1 MPITKVMG
9 ELIMYL
15 TKFFTKINLTSM
27 KKLIAT
33 FLAFGLA
40 LSMYGQKTVTGK
52 ITTAEDGEVVIGAT
66 ILIKG
71 TTRGE
76 VTDLDGN
83 FSIEVPNDDAI
94 LIVAFTGLKTIE
106 ERVGPRTEINFEM
119 ASDIAMLD
127 EIVVTGYG
135 SQGRKVLTS
144 AISSLDA
151 KEIENLPQPS
161 FDQMM
166 QGRAPGVQISANSGT
181 PGGSIF
187 VRIRG
192 TNSITAGSDPLYV
205 VDGIPIVSNPL
216 EAEGTGGQRTSPIA
230 DINPADIQSI
240 EILKDAS
247 ATAIYGARAANG
259 VVLITTKRGER
270 SRNARVTLNSYV
282 GIQNFWRDPSEAV
295 VDARTFEELSNEA
308 ARNRGQ
314 AEPYPN
320 PGSGFNTDWNSFIFR
335 NDAPIFS
342 TDLSISGGDDKVKY
356 FVSGSNF
363 SQKGIMRNNDYIRQT
378 GRVNLD
384 YKVNDKLKF
393 GTSVLYSRSDR
404 TRSDNDNNIFGA
416 LGAAFFN
423 PPNLPDR
430 QPDGSLTKFSIFEN
444 PIAVAEFQDLKMI
457 TNRVLANIFGEW
469 EITDYL
475 TFKSIASVDY
485 NNIKEDAYWPTQMN
499 EGAAVNGQARS
510 TVTVDDNLIWENVLT
525 FQKGL
530 GGDHYLTVLAGQSVQ
545 TSDFERT
552 QAFGQQFPSNDFRRI
567 TSAAIQTASS
577 EGSEWGISSFFGRL
591 NYDYAGKYLLTVNVR
606 RDGSSRFGE
615 DNRWGTFPSIGV
627 GWRIT
632 EESFM
637 QNNSFFDEL
646 KLRASWGITGNQNGI
661 GNFASLGLW
670 NGGFNYFGAPGT
682 SPAQLANPDLQW
694 ETTRQIN
701 FGVDMTFL
709 NERVTMTVDYYKKVT
724 EDLLLNVPLPRTTGF
739 SSQIQNF
746 GELENEGW
754 EFNLNLA
761 AVQTNEVQWNINFNV
776 AHNEAVAT
784 RLVAPIEA
792 FTRSPIRLEEGL
804 PLFSFWLHEQLGVD
818 PQTGDAIWRTQ
829 NGDSQSES
837 FNPSTD
843 RFIVGDAQPDLFGGF
858 TSDLTWKGFN
868 FNMFW
873 QYSIGNDQLH
883 WNRFFQEH
891 GGGRNTQ
898 YHVSQLDRWQQPGD
912 VTMVPRMTAA
922 NYSGSLRPSRFLED
936 GSYLRLK
943 NITLGYQLPFS
954 VAEKLGMRNA
964 RVYISAQNLIT
975 ITDYTGLDPELNT
988 GANNQ
993 LVQGIELYA
1002 FPQARTYTA
1011 GFTFNF

>member
-1 MPITKVMG
+1 
-9 ELIMYL
+9 
-15 TKFFTKINLTSM
+15 M
-27 KKLIAT
+27 KNLIAFT
-33 FLAFGLA
+33 LA
-40 LSMYGQKTVTGK
+40 LSLTCIAFAQKTVTGK
-52 ITTAEDGEVVIGAT
+52 ITSTEDGLAVIGAT

-71 TTRGE
+71 TSVGE
-76 VTDLDGN
+76 VTDFDGKY
-83 FSIEVPNDDAI
+83 SIIVPNEDAV
-94 LIVAFTGLKTIE
+94 LVVAFTGLKTIE
-106 ERVGPRTEINFEM
+106 ERVGDRTEINFEM
-119 ASDIAMLD
+119 QSDIALLD
-127 EIVVTGYG
+127 AVVVTGYG

-144 AISSLDA
+144 AISSLKA
-151 KEIENLPQPS
+151 EEIENLPTPS
-161 FDQMM
+161 FDQMI
-166 QGRAPGVQISANSGT
+166 QGRASGVQISANSGT

-205 VDGIPIVSNPL
+205 VDGIPIVASPL
-216 EAEGTGGQRTSPIA
+216 EAEGVGGQRTSPIA
-230 DINPADIQSI
+230 DINPGDIQSI
-240 EILKDAS
+240 EILKDAA

-259 VVLITTKRGER
+259 VVLITTKRGVKSR
-270 SRNARVTLNSYV
+270 SAQVTLNTYA
-282 GIQNFWRDPSEAV
+282 GIQNFWRDPSEQV

-320 PGSGFNTDWNSFIFR
+320 PGSGANTDWNSFIFQD
-335 NDAPIFS
+335 DAPIYNV
-342 TDLSISGGDDKVKY
+342 DLSVRGGDDRVRY
-356 FVSGSNF
+356 FVSGNYF
-363 SQKGIMRNNDYIRQT
+363 NQEGIMRNNAYERQT

-384 YKVNDKLKF
+384 YKVNDRLKF

-423 PPNLPDR
+423 PPNIPAF

-444 PIAVAEFQDLKMI
+444 PIAVAEFQDLSMR
-457 TNRVLANIFGEW
+457 TNRVLANLFGEW
-469 EITDYL
+469 QINNNL
-475 TFKSIASVDY
+475 SFKTSGSVDY

-530 GGDHYLTVLAGQSVQ
+530 GGQHYITALVGQSIQ

-552 QAFGQQFPSNDFRRI
+552 TAFGQQFPSNDFRRI
-567 TSAAIQTASS
+567 TSAAVQTSSS
-577 EGSEWGISSFFGRL
+577 EGSEWGISSFFGRV
-591 NYDYAGKYLLTVNVR
+591 NYNFADKYLVNVNVR

-615 DNRWGTFPSIGV
+615 DNRWGTFPSVGV
-627 GWRIT
+627 GWRISQ
-632 EESFM
+632 EPFFE
-637 QNNSFFDEL
+637 NNKFINDL

-670 NGGFNYFGAPGT
+670 DGGFNYEGAPGT
-682 SPAQLANPDLQW
+682 SPSQLANPDLKW
-694 ETTRQIN
+694 ETTSQIN
-701 FGVDMTFL
+701 IGVDLTFL
-709 NERVTMTVDYYKKVT
+709 DEFFSITLDYYKKTT

-754 EFNLNLA
+754 EFGLNA
-761 AVQTNEVQWNINFNV
+761 TVIKNDDVQWNLNINL

-829 NGDSQSES
+829 NGDSSTEP
-837 FNPSTD
+837 FNPSVD

-858 TSDLTWKGFN
+858 TSDFTWKGFN

-873 QYSIGNDQLH
+873 QFSLGNDQLH

-898 YHVSQLDRWQQPGD
+898 YHVSQLDRWQAPGD
-912 VTMVPRMTAA
+912 VTMVPRMTAD

-936 GSYLRLK
+936 GSYVRLK
-943 NITLGYQLPFS
+943 NVTIGYDLPSSLTNKFNIR
-954 VAEKLGMRNA
+954 GA
-964 RVYISAQNLIT
+964 RVYLSAQNLIT

-1002 FPQARTYTA
+1002 FPQARTITA
-1011 GFTFNF
+1011 GFTLNL

>member
-1 MPITKVMG
+1 
-9 ELIMYL
+9 
-15 TKFFTKINLTSM
+15 M
-27 KKLIAT
+27 KRLIAT
-33 FLAFGLA
+33 VLAFSLA
-40 LSMYGQKTVTGK
+40 LFAYGQKTVTGK
-52 ITTAEDGEVVIGAT
+52 ITTAEDGEAVIGAT
-66 ILIKG
+66 ILLKG
-71 TTRGE
+71 TSRGE

-83 FSIEVPNDDAI
+83 YSIEVPNDNAV
-94 LIVAFTGLKTIE
+94 LIIAFTGLKTIE
-106 ERVGPRTEINFEM
+106 ERVGNRTEINFEM
-119 ASDIAMLD
+119 AADIALLD

-282 GIQNFWRDPSEAV
+282 GIQNFWKDPSEAV

-320 PGSGFNTDWNSFIFR
+320 PGSGANTDWNSFIFR

-363 SQKGIMRNNDYIRQT
+363 LQKGIMKNNDYERQT
-378 GRVNLD
+378 GRINLD
-384 YKVNDKLKF
+384 YKANDRLKF
-393 GTSVLYSRSDR
+393 GTSILYSRSNR

-423 PPNLPDR
+423 PPNLPAR

-444 PIAVAEFQDLKMI
+444 PIAVAEFQDLKMR
-457 TNRVLANIFGEW
+457 TNRVLANFFGEW

-525 FQKGL
+525 FQKSL
-530 GGDHYLTVLAGQSVQ
+530 GGEHYLTVLAGQSVQ

-567 TSAAIQTASS
+567 TSAAIQTSS
-577 EGSEWGISSFFGRL
+577 SQGSEWGIASLFGRI
-591 NYDYAGKYLLTVNVR
+591 NYDYAGKYLVTFNIR

-615 DNRWGTFPSIGV
+615 DNRWGTFPSVGV

-637 QNNSFFDEL
+637 QNNGLFDEL
-646 KLRASWGITGNQNGI
+646 KVRASWGITGNQNGI

-670 NGGFNYFGAPGT
+670 NGGFNYDGAPGT
-682 SPAQLANPDLQW
+682 SPAQLANPDLKW

-701 FGVDMTFL
+701 FGLDMTFL
-709 NERVTMTVDYYKKVT
+709 NERVSATVDYYKKSQ
-724 EDLLLNVPLPRTTGF
+724 RTCC
-739 SSQIQNF
+739 
-746 GELENEGW
+746 
-754 EFNLNLA
+754 
-761 AVQTNEVQWNINFNV
+761 
-776 AHNEAVAT
+776 
-784 RLVAPIEA
+784 
-792 FTRSPIRLEEGL
+792 
-804 PLFSFWLHEQLGVD
+804 
-818 PQTGDAIWRTQ
+818 
-829 NGDSQSES
+829 
-837 FNPSTD
+837 
-843 RFIVGDAQPDLFGGF
+843 
-858 TSDLTWKGFN
+858 
-868 FNMFW
+868 
-873 QYSIGNDQLH
+873 
-883 WNRFFQEH
+883 
-891 GGGRNTQ
+891 
-898 YHVSQLDRWQQPGD
+898 
-912 VTMVPRMTAA
+912 
-922 NYSGSLRPSRFLED
+922 
-936 GSYLRLK
+936 
-943 NITLGYQLPFS
+943 
-954 VAEKLGMRNA
+954 
-964 RVYISAQNLIT
+964 
-975 ITDYTGLDPELNT
+975 
-988 GANNQ
+988 
-993 LVQGIELYA
+993 
-1002 FPQARTYTA
+1002 
-1011 GFTFNF
+1011 

>member
-1 MPITKVMG
+1 
-9 ELIMYL
+9 
-15 TKFFTKINLTSM
+15 M
-27 KKLIAT
+27 KKLITAI
-33 FLAFGLA
+33 FVLGLSFYA
-40 LSMYGQKTVTGK
+40 YGQKTVTGT
-52 ITTAEDGEVVIGAT
+52 ITSQEDGETIIGAT

-76 VTDLDGN
+76 VTDIDGN
-83 FSIEVPNDDAI
+83 YSIEVPNDDAI
-94 LIVAFTGLKTIE
+94 LVVAFTGLKTIE
-106 ERVGPRTEINFEM
+106 ERVGARTEINFAM
-119 ASDIAMLD
+119 VSDIALLD

-166 QGRAPGVQISANSGT
+166 QGRAPGVQINSNSGT

-205 VDGIPIVSNPL
+205 VDGIPIVSAPL
-216 EAEGTGGQRTSPIA
+216 EREGTGGQRTSPIA
-230 DINPADIQSI
+230 DINPADIASI
-240 EILKDAS
+240 EILKDAA

-259 VVLITTKRGER
+259 VVLITTKRGTA
-270 SRNARVTLNSYV
+270 SRNARVTLNTFA

-295 VDARTFEELSNEA
+295 VDARAFEELSNEA
-308 ARNRGQ
+308 AQNRGQ
-314 AEPYPN
+314 SVPYPN
-320 PGSGFNTDWNSFIFR
+320 PGSGENTDWNSFIFR
-335 NDAPIFS
+335 DDAPMYNV
-342 TDLSISGGDDKVKY
+342 DLSISGGNDAIKY
-356 FVSGSNF
+356 FVSGNAF
-363 SQKGIMRNNDYIRQT
+363 IQDGIMKNHRYERQT

-384 YKVNDKLKF
+384 YKANDKLKF

-404 TRSDNDNNIFGA
+404 TRADNDNNIFGA

-423 PPNLPDR
+423 PPNIPAR

-457 TNRVLANIFGEW
+457 TNRVLANLFGEW

-475 TFKSIASVDY
+475 TFRSSASVDY
-485 NNIKEDAYWPTQMN
+485 NSIKEDAYWPTQMN
-499 EGAAVNGQARS
+499 EGAAVNGQGRS
-510 TVTVDDNLIWENVLT
+510 TVTVDDNVVWENVLT

-530 GGDHYLTVLAGQSVQ
+530 GGNHYLTVLAGQSIQ
-545 TSDFERT
+545 TSDNERT
-552 QAFGQQFPSNDFRRI
+552 EAFGQQFPSNDFRRI
-567 TSAAIQTASS
+567 TSAAVQTSS
-577 EGSEWGISSFFGRL
+577 SAGTEWGISSFFGRV
-591 NYDYAGKYLLTVNVR
+591 NYDYGGKYLVNFNVR

-615 DNRWGTFPSIGV
+615 ANRWGTFPSVGV
-627 GWRIT
+627 GWRIS
-632 EESFM
+632 EEPFM
-637 QNNSFFDEL
+637 QNNSFFNEL
-646 KLRASWGITGNQNGI
+646 KLRGSWGITGNQNGI

-670 NGGFNYFGAPGT
+670 NGGFNYEGAPGT
-682 SPAQLANPDLQW
+682 SPAQLANPDLKW
-694 ETTRQIN
+694 ETTDQIN
-701 FGVDMTFL
+701 VGVDMTFL
-709 NERVTMTVDYYKKVT
+709 NERMSVSFDYYQKVT
-724 EDLLLNVPLPRTTGF
+724 KDLLLNVPLPRTTGF

-746 GELENEGW
+746 GELENTGW
-754 EFNLNLA
+754 EFDLSLA
-761 AVQTNEVQWNINFNV
+761 AVQTQEVQWNINFNL

-818 PQTGDAIWRTQ
+818 AQTGDAIWRTQ
-829 NGDSQSES
+829 NGDSQSET

-858 TSDLTWKGFN
+858 TSDLSWKGFT

-873 QYSIGNDQLH
+873 QFSLGNDQLH

-936 GSYLRLK
+936 GSYVRLK
-943 NITLGYQLPFS
+943 NITLGYNIPSS
-954 VAEKLGMRNA
+954 VVQKLGMRSA

-1002 FPQARTYTA
+1002 FPQARVLTG
-1011 GFTFNF
+1011 GFTLNF

>member
-1 MPITKVMG
+1 
-9 ELIMYL
+9 
-15 TKFFTKINLTSM
+15 M
-27 KKLIAT
+27 KKLFAAT
-33 FLAFGLA
+33 LALGLA
-40 LSMYGQKTVTGK
+40 VWAYGQKTVTGT
-52 ITTAEDGEVVIGAT
+52 ITSAENGETIIGAT

-76 VTDLDGN
+76 VTDFDGN
-83 FSIEVPNDDAI
+83 YSIEVPNDDAI
-94 LIVAFTGLKTIE
+94 LVVAFTGLKTIE
-106 ERVGPRTEINFEM
+106 ERVGNRTEVNFEM
-119 ASDIAMLD
+119 VSDIALLD

-151 KEIENLPQPS
+151 KEIENLPAPS

-166 QGRAPGVQISANSGT
+166 QGRAAGVQISANSGT

-187 VRIRG
+187 VRVRG

-240 EILKDAS
+240 EVLKDAA
-247 ATAIYGARAANG
+247 ATSIYGARAANG
-259 VVLITTKRGER
+259 VVLITTKRGTK
-270 SRNARVTLNSYV
+270 SRNARVTLNTYA
-282 GIQNFWRDPSEAV
+282 GIQNFWKDPSESV

-320 PGSGFNTDWNSFIFR
+320 PGSGVNTDWNSFIFR
-335 NDAPIFS
+335 QDAPIYNV
-342 TDLSISGGDDKVKY
+342 DLSISGGDDVVRY
-356 FVSGSNF
+356 FVSGNSFVQN
-363 SQKGIMRNNDYIRQT
+363 GIMRNNDYERQT
-378 GRVNLD
+378 GRINLD
-384 YKVNDKLKF
+384 YRANDKLKF
-393 GTSVLYSRSDR
+393 GTSLLYSRSNR
-404 TRSDNDNNIFGA
+404 TRSDNDNNIYGG

-423 PPNLPDR
+423 PPNIPAY

-444 PIAVAEFQDLKMI
+444 PIAVAEFQDLSMV
-457 TNRVLANIFGEW
+457 TNRVLANLFGEW

-485 NNIKEDAYWPTQMN
+485 NNIKEDAYWPTQMI
-499 EGAAVNGQARS
+499 EGAAVNGQGRS

-530 GGDHYLTVLAGQSVQ
+530 GNDHFLTVLLGQSVQ

-552 QAFGQQFPSNDFRRI
+552 TAFGQQFPSNDFRRI
-567 TSAAIQTASS
+567 TSAAIQTSS
-577 EGSEWGISSFFGRL
+577 SQGSEWGIASLFARL
-591 NYDYAGKYLLTVNVR
+591 NYDFAGKYLLNVNVR
-606 RDGSSRFGE
+606 RDGSSRFGQ
-615 DNRWGTFPSIGV
+615 DNRWGTFPSVGV

-637 QNNSFFDEL
+637 DNNNFFDEL

-670 NGGFNYFGAPGT
+670 NGGFNYDGAPGT

-694 ETTRQIN
+694 ETTTQFN
-701 FGVDMTFL
+701 VGVDMTIL
-709 NERVTMTVDYYKKVT
+709 NERLSLTFDYYRKLT

-746 GELENEGW
+746 GEIENEGW
-754 EFNLNLA
+754 EFGINLA
-761 AVQTNEVQWNINFNV
+761 AIQTQEVEWNINFNV
-776 AHNEAVAT
+776 AHNEATAT

-792 FTRSPIRLEEGL
+792 FTRSPIRIEEGL

-829 NGDSQSES
+829 NGDSRSEG
-837 FNPSTD
+837 FNPSVD
-843 RFIVGDAQPDLFGGF
+843 RFFVGDAQPDLFGGL
-858 TSDLTWKGFN
+858 TSDLSWKGFN
-868 FNMFW
+868 LNMFW
-873 QYSIGNDQLH
+873 QFSLGNDQLH

-912 VTMVPRMTAA
+912 VTMIPRMTAE

-936 GSYLRLK
+936 GSYVRLK
-943 NITLGYQLPFS
+943 NITLGYNLPS
-954 VAEKLGMRNA
+954 SLTQKLGMRAA
-964 RVYISAQNLIT
+964 RVYVAAQNLIT

-988 GANNQ
+988 GADQQ

-1002 FPQARTYTA
+1002 FPQARTFTA
-1011 GFTFNF
+1011 GFTLNF